1 MSGGGLLRRLGF
13 KSSQLMAA
21 YLCDSCGG
29 KSVFFSINRSV
40 DKIALR

>member
-1 MSGGGLLRRLGF
+1 MGGGGLLRRLGL
-13 KSSQLMAA
+13 KSSQLKAA
-21 YLCDSCGG
+21 HLCDSCGG